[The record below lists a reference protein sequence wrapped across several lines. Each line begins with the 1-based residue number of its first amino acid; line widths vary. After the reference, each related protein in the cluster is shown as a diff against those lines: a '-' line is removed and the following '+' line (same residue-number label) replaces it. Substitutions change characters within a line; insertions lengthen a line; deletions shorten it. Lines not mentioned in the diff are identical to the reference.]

1 MFFLHIVQT
10 SGFSPS
16 HNRFI
21 ITVYQHSPKK
31 SSVNFHSTF
40 IFKAEIQTKYKTT
53 DVKVY
58 EL

>member
-1 MFFLHIVQT
+1 MFFVHCTNLWVLSE
-10 SGFSPS
+10 SGQIYNHRLSTLPK
-16 HNRFI
+16 
-21 ITVYQHSPKK
+21 KK

-40 IFKAEIQTKYKTT
+40 IFKAEIQTKNKTT